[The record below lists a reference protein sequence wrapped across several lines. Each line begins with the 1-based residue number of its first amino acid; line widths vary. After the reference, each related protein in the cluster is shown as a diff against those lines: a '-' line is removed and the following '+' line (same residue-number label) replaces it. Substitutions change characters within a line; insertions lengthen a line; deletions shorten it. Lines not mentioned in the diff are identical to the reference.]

1 MKNSRPYSA
10 AEVSVIIL
18 AAGHGTRMKPLTDDT
33 PKPLLKVG
41 NHSLIEHHLIKLKS
55 SGFQNII
62 INTAYLGHKIQAHLG
77 NGKDYGLKISYS
89 DESETGA
96 LETAGGIKK
105 SLNLI
110 NSEVFLV
117 INADVYTDF
126 NFSSLLELNTP
137 KQGRL
142 VLVPNPPHNR
152 SGDFGVNCDL
162 ALDMTSSTTMTFSG
176 ISLYR
181 KDMFDLI
188 PEGKLALGPILK
200 TLANQNQLDALI
212 YDGNWTDVGTPER
225 LAKLNLKESQ

>member
-110 NSEVFLV
+110 NREVFLV
-117 INADVYTDF
+117 INAVVYTDF

-142 VLVPNPPHNR
+142 VLVPNPPHNS